1 MMKSGYLK
9 RLREDC
15 ANLIDCLR
23 HYIQIGDLERAS
35 LKGDEVI
42 ERIQAAQ
49 VEKKTAEIMARDFPP
64 FGLPHMQRRS

>member
-1 MMKSGYLK
+1 MKSGYLK

-15 ANLIDCLR
+15 TSLVSALL
-23 HYIQIGDLERAS
+23 HYLDVGDLERAS